1 MEGVTLDNSILN
13 QNVEPK
19 IKTKSEAKMD
29 KGRNVVLFLLFLA
42 GVVNYLDRSALSIS
56 APFLQKDLSLS
67 AAQMGIVFSCFSVG
81 YALFNIVGG
90 IASDKFGAR
99 NTLLVAMIVWSLFSG
114 SVALSIGFVSLMV
127 IRILFGMGE
136 GPLSTTTNKMINSWF
151 PPNKRAGTM
160 GIASSGTPLGG
171 AIAGPIVGFICLK
184 FNWRMSF
191 IAIMCIGFVWALAW
205 WKFVKEKPH
214 NHADNKG
221 IKGQGAVSGNVTS
234 DEEKSNYKIKTS
246 FYLKQK
252 TIIFNAIAFFS
263 YNYILFFF
271 LTWYPSYLV
280 KERGLS
286 IATMSLVNIIPWTL
300 GLIGLASGGIFSDI
314 LAKKFKN
321 KHIIFSRKIIVV
333 SCLFIAAISITLSG
347 IIQNIAGSVAMLAIA
362 VFFMYL
368 TGAIYWGVVN
378 DVVDQDNVGSVGGF
392 MHAIGNCAGILG
404 PLVTGFIVQSTGS
417 FSTAFIFAGVIALI
431 GSLGALKFV
440 KPINQKDYEN
450 APRVA
455 INNK

>member
-1 MEGVTLDNSILN
+1 MPQIRTE
-13 QNVEPK
+13 
-19 IKTKSEAKMD
+19 SEAKIN
-29 KGRNVVLFLLFLA
+29 KKRNMVLFLLFLA

-56 APFLQKDLSLS
+56 APFIQKDLSIS
-67 AAQMGIVFSCFSVG
+67 AGEMGIIFSSFSIG
-81 YALFNIVGG
+81 YALFNVVGG

-99 NTLLVAMIVWSLFSG
+99 NTLLVAMVIWSAFSG
-114 SVALSIGFVSLMV
+114 SVAFAVGFISLIV

-136 GPLSTTTNKMINSWF
+136 GPLSTTTNKMINHWF
-151 PPNKRAGTM
+151 PADKRAGTM

-184 FNWRMSF
+184 FSWRMSF
-191 IAIMCIGFVWALAW
+191 IIIMCIGLVWAISW

-214 NHADNKG
+214 
-221 IKGQGAVSGNVTS
+221 
-234 DEEKSNYKIKTS
+234 DEEDIKVQEEIIENSNFEEEKINYKIKTS

-252 TIIFNAIAFFS
+252 TIIFNAIAFFA

-286 IATMSLVNIIPWTL
+286 VATMSLVNIIPWTL
-300 GLIGLASGGIFSDI
+300 GLIGLASGGIISDA
-314 LAKKFKN
+314 LAKKFKD
-321 KHIIFSRKIIVV
+321 KHSIFSRKIIVV
-333 SCLFIAAISITLSG
+333 SCLFIAAISIILSG
-347 IIQNIAGSVAMLAIA
+347 IIQNIIGSVAMLAIA

-417 FSTAFIFAGVIALI
+417 FGTAFIFAGVIAFI

-440 KPINQKDYEN
+440 KPISQKEYDN

>member
-1 MEGVTLDNSILN
+1 MDNSILN
-13 QNVEPK
+13 QNVDSKAK
-19 IKTKSEAKMD
+19 IKSEEKMD
-29 KGRNVVLFLLFLA
+29 KRRNVVLFLLFLA

-56 APFLQKDLSLS
+56 APFIQKDLSLS

-99 NTLLVAMIVWSLFSG
+99 NTLLVAMIVWSAFSG
-114 SVALSIGFVSLMV
+114 SVALAMGLASLIV

-184 FNWRMSF
+184 YSWRMSF
-191 IAIMCIGFVWALAW
+191 IFIMCVGFVWAFAW
-205 WKFVKEKPH
+205 WKFVKERPH
-214 NHADNKG
+214 DHIDLENVRNNKV
-221 IKGQGAVSGNVTS
+221 VSKEINS
-234 DEEKSNYKIKTS
+234 NEETPAYKIKTS

-286 IATMSLVNIIPWTL
+286 VATMSVVNMIPWTL
-300 GLIGLASGGIFSDI
+300 GLIALGSGGVFSDR
-314 LAKKFKN
+314 LVKKFKD
-321 KHIIFSRKIIVV
+321 KHILFSRKIIIVC
-333 SCLFIAAISITLSG
+333 CLFIAAVSITLSG
-347 IIQNIAGSVAMLAIA
+347 SIQNLAASVAMLAIA

-378 DVVDQDNVGSVGGF
+378 DVVDQHNVGSVGGF

-404 PLVTGFIVQSTGS
+404 PIVTGYIVQFTGS
-417 FSTAFIFAGVIALI
+417 FSTAFIFAGAIALM
-431 GSLGALKFV
+431 GSLGALKFI
-440 KPINQKDYEN
+440 KPIPKNLYED
-450 APRVA
+450 APKVA